1 MDAAIEHKLS
11 SGTVEF
17 LVDEAT
23 AEFFF
28 LEMNTRI
35 QVSTSSSRHPIL
47 DLSSNNYK
55 VEHPVTE
62 EIHGGLDL
70 VELMIN
76 QSIAQSDTGSGLP
89 SDSPE
94 MRQATYDN
102 LYEKSTAAGRSHAIE
117 GRIYAENPYEG
128 FVPSP
133 GLLQHVSFA
142 ENEADWLRV
151 DTWVCRLRNRYLY
164 V

>member
-1 MDAAIEHKLS
+1 MTPH
-11 SGTVEF
+11 
-17 LVDEAT
+17 
-23 AEFFF
+23 
-28 LEMNTRI
+28 
-35 QVSTSSSRHPIL
+35 L

-76 QSIAQSDTGSGLP
+76 QAIAQSDTGSGLS
-89 SDSPE
+89 SDSLE
-94 MRQATYDN
+94 MQQVTYDTLHEN
-102 LYEKSTAAGRSHAIE
+102 SRAAGRSHAIE

-133 GLLQHVSFA
+133 GLLQQVSFA
-142 ENEADWLRV
+142 ENGS
-151 DTWVCRLRNRYLY
+151 RLASR
-164 V
+164 